1 MGNVILSAERTNEDT
16 IMLKI
21 SEFAKLCNTSEKTLR
36 FYDKV
41 GVLKAEYIHP
51 DNGYRY
57 YSRAQLEQ
65 YNRIVELKEVG
76 FTLEEIRSRFLDA
89 DNETILR
96 HLREKEQNLLESY
109 NNCRKMIEIYEE
121 REKMKEN
128 TEPKLMIH
136 RYPEKNEITLDD
148 GNRYVTYPCSS
159 SVMKPCCR
167 MFEEVFNVPEYIQLD
182 FADLP
187 APTDVNRP
195 LLYRETV
202 AESRETLADDA
213 ERLFASTEGL
223 NEATC
228 VLLLMELAPD
238 IVLDTINETAARLN
252 SYVNDWAAILW
263 AYNLTKD
270 VSYRI
275 SLIGIF

>member
-1 MGNVILSAERTNEDT
+1 
-16 IMLKI
+16 MLKI
-21 SEFAKLCNTSEKTLR
+21 REFAKLCNTTEKTLR
-36 FYDKV
+36 FYDRV

-57 YSRAQLEQ
+57 YSRAQIEQ

-96 HLREKEQNLLESY
+96 HLREKEQAMLESY

-121 REKMKEN
+121 REKMTDTTK
-128 TEPKLMIH
+128 PKLMIH

-148 GNRYVTYPCSS
+148 GNRYVTYPCSA

-167 MFEEVFNVPEYIQLD
+167 MLDEIFNGAYSHID
-182 FADLP
+182 FADLS
-187 APTDVNRP
+187 APTDMNHL

-202 AESRETLADDA
+202 AESKETLPDDA
-213 ERLFASTEGL
+213 ERLYASVEEL
-223 NEATC
+223 KDANC
-228 VLLLMELAPD
+228 VLILMELSSD
-238 IVLDTINETAARLN
+238 VDLDTIEEANNRVEDYTN
-252 SYVNDWAAILW
+252 NDAVIIWSSIFTQDA
-263 AYNLTKD
+263 
-270 VSYRI
+270 SYRI

>member
-1 MGNVILSAERTNEDT
+1 
-16 IMLKI
+16 MLKI

-57 YSRAQLEQ
+57 YSRAQIEQ

-89 DNETILR
+89 DSETVLR
-96 HLREKEQNLLESY
+96 QLREKEQSLLESY

-121 REKMKEN
+121 RSKMTNN
-128 TEPKLMIH
+128 TRPKLMIH

-148 GNRYVTYPCSS
+148 GNRYVTYPCSA

-167 MFEEVFNVPEYIQLD
+167 MFEEVFNVPEYLNLD

-187 APTDVNRP
+187 APTDMNRP
-195 LLYRETV
+195 ILYRETV
-202 AESRETLADDA
+202 AESKETLADDA
-213 ERLFASTEGL
+213 ERLYASAEEL
-223 NEATC
+223 KDANC
-228 VLLLMELAPD
+228 VLILMELSPD
-238 IVLDTINETAARLN
+238 VDLDTVEEASSRVWNYADENAALIWA
-252 SYVNDWAAILW
+252 SCFTNDI
-263 AYNLTKD
+263 
-270 VSYRI
+270 SYRL